1 MLTKYRD
8 KYNPP
13 ELVEFL
19 QQGLKVSGEKE
30 VGALKKFD
38 GTLENAVKK
47 FQKKCKQPEDGEVGP
62 NTWQCLSGY
71 VQKKQVVAILDYQIE
86 SLNQGKKNREIEEH
100 IQGCKNRN
108 ELKPEDFIKCV
119 KASEDDANG

>member
-1 MLTKYRD
+1 MC
-8 KYNPP
+8 N
-13 ELVEFL
+13 
-19 QQGLKVSGEKE
+19 S
-30 VGALKKFD
+30 KKFD
-38 GTLENAVKK
+38 ETLENAVKK
-47 FQKKCKQPEDGEVGP
+47 FQKQCRRTQDGDVGP
-62 NTWQCLSGY
+62 NTWKCLSGY

-86 SLNQGKKNREIEEH
+86 SLNQGKNNREIEEH